1 MGASLSSRFEWAPG
15 ATDTSGHLQ
24 TSAQNQA
31 LLYELVSFIT
41 QIAAKNS
48 VEAKAEFKRGVQWTT
63 DLSPSLF
70 ANSEFFTVQPAN
82 SKYFITSLILGL
94 IRQL

>member
-1 MGASLSSRFEWAPG
+1 MGASLSSRFEWAHG
-15 ATDTSGHLQ
+15 ATEISGHLQ

-31 LLYELVSFIT
+31 LLYEIISFIN
-41 QIAAKNS
+41 QIVAKNS

-70 ANSEFFTVQPAN
+70 TNSQFFIVHPAN
-82 SKYFITSLILGL
+82 AKYDHTIYY
-94 IRQL
+94 

>member
-15 ATDTSGHLQ
+15 ATETSGHLQ

-31 LLYELVSFIT
+31 LLYEIISFINT
-41 QIAAKNS
+41 IAAKNTIE
-48 VEAKAEFKRGVQWTT
+48 VKAEFKRGVQWTT

-70 ANSEFFTVQPAN
+70 ANSEFFNVQQAN
-82 SKYFITSLILGL
+82 AK
-94 IRQL
+94 

>member
-1 MGASLSSRFEWAPG
+1 MGASLSSRFEWAHG
-15 ATDTSGHLQ
+15 ATENSGHLQ

-31 LLYELVSFIT
+31 LLYEIISFIN

-48 VEAKAEFKRGVQWTT
+48 VEAKAEFKKGVQWTT

-70 ANSEFFTVQPAN
+70 ANSQFFTVQQAN
-82 SKYFITSLILGL
+82 AK
-94 IRQL
+94 